1 MTSTTTHPLLAAHD
15 DGARWT
21 TAEIGQQ
28 PRLWRALAARAADD
42 AETAAFLAPLLA
54 RGDLRVVLTGAGTS
68 AFGGEIL
75 APALRRAMARRV
87 DAVATTDLV
96 SDPHGTFAEDLP
108 TLLVSFAR
116 SGDSP
121 ESVAATAL
129 ADQLLTDVHHLVVT
143 CNPDGALARDH
154 GGRASSRVLVMPDGA
169 NDRGFAMTSSLTCM
183 TLAVL
188 LAFDRVDTDAVAR
201 LADAVDRAL
210 PTLELDAAAHA
221 DLDPVARVV
230 HLGSGPLT
238 GLARESALKLL
249 ELTAGRVI
257 TWFDSSLGFRH
268 GPKALLDDSTLT
280 VVHVSTDPHTR
291 AYDVDM
297 VTELSRSLPAGRV
310 VVVTA
315 DRLPTLDL
323 EQWTFPTL
331 AGDPDELVALAFVV
345 ASQVLALRTSLALG
359 LTPDNPFPS
368 GEVNRVVAGVTIH
381 GLDG

>member
-1 MTSTTTHPLLAAHD
+1 MTSTSTKPLLAAD
-15 DGARWT
+15 ADGAGAT
-21 TAEIGQQ
+21 TQEIAQQ
-28 PRLWRALAARAADD
+28 PRLWRELAQQAADD
-42 AETAAFLAPLLA
+42 RETTDFLAPVLS
-54 RGDLRVVLTGAGTS
+54 RPDLRIVLTGAGTS

-75 APALRRAMARRV
+75 APALRRATGRRV
-87 DAVATTDLV
+87 DAVATTDVV
-96 SDPHGTFAEDLP
+96 SDPYGAFAEDVP

-129 ADQLLTDVHHLVVT
+129 ADRLLTDVHHLLVT

-154 GGRASSRVLVMPDGA
+154 GQRVSSRVLLMPEGA

-188 LAFDRVDTDAVAR
+188 LALGRVDRADVER
-201 LADAVDRAL
+201 LASAVEVAL
-210 PTLELDAAAHA
+210 PTLELDAASHA

-249 ELTAGRVI
+249 ELTAGRVA
-257 TWFDSSLGFRH
+257 TFFDSALGFRH
-268 GPKALLDDSTLT
+268 GPKALLDDSTLV
-280 VVHVSTDPHTR
+280 VVHVSTDPYTR
-291 AYDVDM
+291 AYDLDI
-297 VTELSRSLPAGRV
+297 VTELTGALPAGRLV
-310 VVVTA
+310 VVSA
-315 DRLPTLDL
+315 ERLPLDA
-323 EQWTFPTL
+323 EQWTFPSL
-331 AGDPDELVALAFVV
+331 AGDRDELVALAYVV

-359 LTPDNPFPS
+359 LTPDDPFPS

-381 GLDG
+381 ALDA